1 MLKKIALP
9 TLSIFLFTACS
20 LKMPEISMPSFSMPS
35 FLSFSDDKDAI
46 ALEKAN
52 ICQKIE
58 DMDNKLFCYKKIV
71 NENSYAQLRMGT
83 YSVEKKEYKK
93 ALEYLNQSIEN
104 KNPYANLA
112 LAFLY
117 YKGDIVEKNIDKAFE
132 LLNDSSHIDPTAAYQ
147 LSRFY
152 LQGINTKVDTD
163 KGIELLEFAASKNV
177 LAAQK
182 MLVNIYKD
190 GLFSQEKNPKKVK
203 EWEDVIKKDI
213 RDTNFEIYKL

>member
-1 MLKKIALP
+1 MLKKIILP
-9 TLSIFLFTACS
+9 SLSIFLFTACS
-20 LKMPEISMPSFSMPS
+20 LKMPDFSMPS
-35 FLSFSDDKDAI
+35 FLSFSDDKDAV

-52 ICQKIE
+52 VCQKIE

-83 YSVEKKEYKK
+83 YSVEKKDYKK
-93 ALEYLNQSIEN
+93 AVEYFNQSIDN

-117 YKGDIVEKNIDKAFE
+117 YKGDGVEKDLNKSFE
-132 LLNDSSHIDPTAAYQ
+132 LLQDSSNIDPNAAYQ

-152 LQGINTKVDTD
+152 LQGINTPVDNK
-163 KGIELLEFAASKNV
+163 KGVELIEFAASKNL

-182 MLVNIYKD
+182 MLIKIYTE
-190 GLFSQEKNPKKVK
+190 GLFGQEKDMKKVK
-203 EWEDVIKKDI
+203 QWQDEIKKDI
-213 RDTNFEIYKL
+213 RDTNFEVYKL

>member
-1 MLKKIALP
+1 MLKKIIIP
-9 TLSIFLFTACS
+9 SLSLFLFTACS
-20 LKMPEISMPSFSMPS
+20 LKMPEFSMPS
-35 FLSFSDDKDAI
+35 FLSSSNNKDSE

-58 DMDNKLFCYKKIV
+58 NIDDKLFCYKKIV

-83 YSVEKKEYKK
+83 YSVEKKDYKK
-93 ALEYLNQSIEN
+93 AIEYLNQSINN
-104 KNPYANLA
+104 KNAYANLP

-117 YKGDIVEKNIDKAFE
+117 YKAEGVEKDIDKSFK
-132 LLNDSSHIDPTAAYQ
+132 LLSDSSNTDPLAAYQ

-152 LQGINTKVDTD
+152 LLGINTKVDTK
-163 KGIELLEFAASKNV
+163 KGVELLEFAASKNV
-177 LAAQK
+177 LTAQE

-190 GLFSQEKNPKKVK
+190 GLFSQEKDAKRVK
-203 EWEDVIKKDI
+203 YWEDIIKKDV